1 MSNKPILFYSQRDVN
16 CVNLWK
22 RLQSD
27 GRLNDFVKIC
37 VDNNRKIPKM
47 VTTVPSVFVRG
58 RPLIYGPAIQMFL
71 TSPMSG
77 GNQQQTSQQQSN
89 SRPNF
94 QEAPNNS
101 NNFDKPPEV
110 ESSTNNLNGISD
122 FNAVEMG
129 GAWSDK
135 YSFIQDNPS
144 PMSFCYQ
151 FLDNMKDNQI
161 TGQAS
166 NSNSSNNSQQMG
178 GQGTRR
184 SSGMENR
191 LQQLQQERDNLFPV
205 GR

>member
-1 MSNKPILFYSQRDVN
+1 MSNKPLLFYSQKDVN

-27 GRLNDFVKIC
+27 GKLNDFVKIC
-37 VDNNRKIPKM
+37 VDNNRKIPKL
-47 VTTVPSVFVRG
+47 VTTVPSIYMQG
-58 RPLIYGPAIQMFL
+58 RPLIYGAAIQMFL
-71 TSPMSG
+71 TSPMTGRSPG
-77 GNQQQTSQQQSN
+77 GQQQQSGN

-94 QEAPNNS
+94 QAAPDNS
-101 NNFDKPPEV
+101 NKFDKPPEI

-151 FLDNMKDNQI
+151 FIDNMKDNQI
-161 TGQAS
+161 TGQTS
-166 NSNSSNNSQQMG
+166 NTNNNSQQHN
-178 GQGTRR
+178 QGTRK

-205 GR
+205 RR

>member
-1 MSNKPILFYSQRDVN
+1 MSNKPLLFYSQRDVN
-16 CVNLWK
+16 CINLWK

-27 GRLNDFVKIC
+27 GKLNNFVKIC
-37 VDNNRKIPKM
+37 IDNNRKIPKM
-47 VTTVPSVFVRG
+47 VTTVPSIYMQG

-71 TSPMSG
+71 TGPAQSG
-77 GNQQQTSQQQSN
+77 NSQQSDN

-94 QEAPNNS
+94 QAAPDNN
-101 NNFDKPPEV
+101 NKFDKPPEV

-151 FLDNMKDNQI
+151 FIDNMKDNQI
-161 TGQAS
+161 TGQGNSS
-166 NSNSSNNSQQMG
+166 NNSSNNSQQSN
-178 GQGTRR
+178 QGTRR
-184 SSGMENR
+184 SSGMDNR
-191 LQQLQQERDNLFPV
+191 LQQLQQERDNLFPT
-205 GR
+205 RR

>member
-1 MSNKPILFYSQRDVN
+1 MLKANTVADYTIFVSSWIEKLYKQQGHN
-16 CVNLWK
+16 
-22 RLQSD
+22 RLS
-27 GRLNDFVKIC
+27 
-37 VDNNRKIPKM
+37 
-47 VTTVPSVFVRG
+47 SVV
-58 RPLIYGPAIQMFL
+58 
-71 TSPMSG
+71 MSG
-77 GNQQQTSQQQSN
+77 SN
-89 SRPNF
+89 NKIF
-94 QEAPNNS
+94 NS

-151 FLDNMKDNQI
+151 FLDSMKDNQI
-161 TGQAS
+161 TGQPS

-205 GR
+205 RR